1 RYTNPV
7 NAWQHEVAYGWYD
20 QGGLLPPG
28 ASVVYNGTGQSETVL
43 TSRQLDA
50 LTSGR
55 SGGALVDNL
64 TLNNYE
70 SGTTAPELLHEM
82 DFELRRIRQGSRG

>member
-43 TSRQLDA
+43 NSRQLRS
-50 LTSGR
+50 LTA
-55 SGGALVDNL
+55 GG
-64 TLNNYE
+64 TLRIE
-70 SGTTAPELLHEM
+70 VAGPEEM
-82 DFELRRIRQGSRG
+82 RRLIRRIVRVDGHGNVQEAFG